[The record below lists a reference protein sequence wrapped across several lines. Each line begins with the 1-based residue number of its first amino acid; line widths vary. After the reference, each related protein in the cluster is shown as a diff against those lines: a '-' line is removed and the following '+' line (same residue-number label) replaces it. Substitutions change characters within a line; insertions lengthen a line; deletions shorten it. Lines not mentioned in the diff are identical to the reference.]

1 MTVLFLYSVYIQIP
15 AGDIRV
21 LAQIDLIIGIDIVQ
35 PQYQAEKILRPMIGG
50 KAQLRSELS
59 ERTLRAA

>member
-1 MTVLFLYSVYIQIP
+1 MTVLISLYSVYIQIP
-15 AGDIRV
+15 AGDIRM

-50 KAQLRSELS
+50 KVQLRLKRSSDL
-59 ERTLRAA
+59 